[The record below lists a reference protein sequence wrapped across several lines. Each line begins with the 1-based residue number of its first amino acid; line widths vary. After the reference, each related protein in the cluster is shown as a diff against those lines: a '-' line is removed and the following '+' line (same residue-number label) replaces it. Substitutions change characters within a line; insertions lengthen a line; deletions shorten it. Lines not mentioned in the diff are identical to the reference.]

1 VKEVYETKMTTT
13 RIGDSPSPS
22 NGHRLPFRALAALF
36 LLALS
41 GLLLLAACGG
51 DDDEETTG
59 TPSGTRTPAATASA
73 GETQTPAETQSR
85 EATASP
91 AAEET
96 ATTAPQASG
105 GEIDPCALVT
115 KEEAEAIVGESLDE
129 PLVTVTELLVSCL
142 YSTPDFDSVNVDV
155 LIYDDEDQAEGGFE
169 LALDINDYPEVE
181 GIGERAYDSRPI
193 GDITVL
199 TGKYELSVDVS
210 VGDGE
215 ADFETAKDV
224 AAKAVDRLS

>member
-1 VKEVYETKMTTT
+1 MTTT
-13 RIGDSPSPS
+13 RIADSRKVPS
-22 NGHRLPFRALAALF
+22 GRGLTLRALAALF

-51 DDDEETTG
+51 DDEESTA
-59 TPSGTRTPAATASA
+59 TPSGTRAPAATQTTT
-73 GETQTPAETQSR
+73 GTQAPAET
-85 EATASP
+85 ASP
-91 AAEET
+91 QAEET
-96 ATTAPQASG
+96 ATAAPQTSG
-105 GEIDPCALVT
+105 GEIDPCDLVT
-115 KEEAEAIVGESLDE
+115 KEEAEAIIGESLGD
-129 PLVTVTELLVSCL
+129 PVVTITELLVSCL

-181 GIGERAYDSRPI
+181 GIGDRAYDSRPI

-199 TGKYELSVDVS
+199 KGKYELSVDVS
-210 VGDGE
+210 VEGGE

-224 AAKAVDRLS
+224 AAKAVDRLP

>member
-1 VKEVYETKMTTT
+1 MTTT
-13 RIGDSPSPS
+13 RIAEPSS
-22 NGHRLPFRALAALF
+22 GRRLPLRALAALF
-36 LLALS
+36 FLALS

-51 DDDEETTG
+51 GENKEATG
-59 TPSGTRTPAATASA
+59 TPSGTRAPAATQTTT
-73 GETQTPAETQSR
+73 GTQSPAET
-85 EATASP
+85 TSP

-96 ATTAPQASG
+96 ATAAPQASG

-115 KEEAEAIVGESLDE
+115 KAEAEAIVGESLGD
-129 PLVTVTELLVSCL
+129 PVVTITELLVSCL

-169 LALDINDYPEVE
+169 LALDINDYPEIE
-181 GIGERAYDSRPI
+181 GIGDRAYDSRPI

-199 TGKYELSVDVS
+199 KGKYELSVDVS
-210 VGDGE
+210 VEGGE

-224 AAKAVDRLS
+224 AAKAADRLP

>member
-1 VKEVYETKMTTT
+1 MKTT
-13 RIGDSPSPS
+13 RIADSRSAS
-22 NGHRLPFRALAALF
+22 SGHRLPLGVLAALL
-36 LLALS
+36 LLALA

-51 DDDEETTG
+51 DDEEATG
-59 TPSGTRTPAATASA
+59 TPGGTQAPAVTPTAAGTTVGATETAVA
-73 GETQTPAETQSR
+73 
-85 EATASP
+85 EATQ
-91 AAEET
+91 T

-105 GEIDPCALVT
+105 GDIDPCALVT
-115 KEEAEAIVGESLDE
+115 KDEAEAIIGESLGD
-129 PLVTVTELLVSCL
+129 PLVTITELLVSCL

-169 LALDINDYPEVE
+169 LALDINDYPEIE

-199 TGKYELSVDVS
+199 NGKYELSVDVS

-224 AAKAVDRLS
+224 AAKAVGRLP

>member
-1 VKEVYETKMTTT
+1 MTTT
-13 RIGDSPSPS
+13 RIADSPSAS
-22 NGHRLPFRALAALF
+22 NGRRLPLGVLAALL

-41 GLLLLAACGG
+41 GLLLLTACGG
-51 DDDEETTG
+51 DDEEATG
-59 TPSGTRTPAATASA
+59 TPSGTRAPAATQTTT
-73 GETQTPAETQSR
+73 GTQAPAETAVA
-85 EATASP
+85 EATQ
-91 AAEET
+91 T
-96 ATTAPQASG
+96 ATTAPQTSG
-105 GEIDPCALVT
+105 GDIDPCALVT
-115 KEEAEAIVGESLDE
+115 KEEAEAIIGESLDE
-129 PLVTVTELLVSCL
+129 PVVTITELLVSCL

-169 LALDINDYPEVE
+169 LALDINDYPEIE

-199 TGKYELSVDVS
+199 EGKYELSVDVS

-224 AAKAVDRLS
+224 AAKAVGRLP

>member
-1 VKEVYETKMTTT
+1 MTTT
-13 RIGDSPSPS
+13 RIADSPSAS
-22 NGHRLPFRALAALF
+22 NGRRLPLKALAALF

-51 DDDEETTG
+51 DDEDESTG
-59 TPSGTRTPAATASA
+59 TPSGTRAPAATQTTTGTQAPA
-73 GETQTPAETQSR
+73 GTQSA
-85 EATASP
+85 EATESP
-91 AAEET
+91 AAEATQT
-96 ATTAPQASG
+96 ATAAPQASG

-115 KEEAEAIVGESLDE
+115 KEEAEAIIGESLGD
-129 PLVTVTELLVSCL
+129 PLETITELLASCL

-181 GIGERAYDSRPI
+181 GIGDRAYDSRPI

-199 TGKYELSVDVS
+199 KGKYELSVDVS
-210 VGDGE
+210 VEGGE

-224 AAKAVDRLS
+224 AAKAVDRLP

>member
-1 VKEVYETKMTTT
+1 MLAKEVYETIMTTT
-13 RIGDSPSPS
+13 RIANGPGAS
-22 NGHRLPFRALAALF
+22 NGRGLSLKALAALF

-41 GLLLLAACGG
+41 GLLLMAACGG
-51 DDDEETTG
+51 DDDEEATG
-59 TPSGTRTPAATASA
+59 TPSGTRTAAATQTAA
-73 GETQTPAETQSR
+73 GTQAPAE
-85 EATASP
+85 TASP

-96 ATTAPQASG
+96 ATAAPQASG

-115 KEEAEAIVGESLDE
+115 KEEAEAIIGESLDE
-129 PLVTVTELLVSCL
+129 PVVTITELLVGCL
-142 YSTPDFDSVNVDV
+142 YSTPDFETVNVDV
-155 LIYDDEDQAEGGFE
+155 LIYDDEDQAESGFE

-199 TGKYELSVDVS
+199 KGKYELSVDVS
-210 VGDGE
+210 VDDGE

-224 AAKAVDRLS
+224 AAKAVDRLP